1 MFSAVS
7 CHQNKSYHVP
17 VTSTFAIKISKS
29 KTKSSYNSSFLYSR
43 ADWDEFKMEL
53 DRELIACKPEELSLE
68 NLEET
73 ISKSLIKAANKAIPI
88 SKKKNSRYTNYPLNI
103 VSLIAHKRKLRF
115 IYNKQKKE

>member
-17 VTSTFAIKISKS
+17 VTATFAIKISKS

-53 DRELIACKPEELSLE
+53 DRELIDCKPEELSLE

-73 ISKSLIKAANKAIPI
+73 ISKSLIKAANKAIPK
-88 SKKKNSRYTNYPLNI
+88 SKKKFEI
-103 VSLIAHKRKLRF
+103 HKLPAP
-115 IYNKQKKE
+115 YSQSHCAQKKTQIHL